1 MRRNILVAGGAGFIG
16 SNLCEALIKS
26 GHTVVCVDNF
36 VTGDVRNLKNII
48 KSPSFTLIED
58 DITKP
63 LLMGIKGQFD
73 VIVNLACIAS
83 PKHYS
88 TWPIETLLTSV
99 IGTKNLLDLAEKHS
113 AFMIQASTSE
123 VYGDP
128 DIGVLDEN
136 YHGNVNP
143 IGPRGCYD
151 EGKRAAETLCMDYGR
166 QKGVN
171 VQIIRI
177 FNTYGPNMASC
188 DGRAIPEFICKALK
202 DEPIE
207 IYGDG
212 YQTRSFMYISDL
224 LEALMSL
231 IEIGKVSTTPINVG
245 NPDEEVSVFTVAKY
259 IKDLT
264 GSNSPITHLPALQ
277 DDPRCRKPS
286 IIKAMELLNWCPKVS
301 LQDGLTNTISYFRN
315 NYD

>member
-48 KSPSFTLIED
+48 KSPGFTLIED

-99 IGTKNLLDLAEKHS
+99 LGTKNLLDLAEKYS

-128 DIGVLDEN
+128 DIAVLDED

-143 IGPRGCYD
+143 IGPRGC
-151 EGKRAAETLCMDYGR
+151 
-166 QKGVN
+166 
-171 VQIIRI
+171 
-177 FNTYGPNMASC
+177 
-188 DGRAIPEFICKALK
+188 
-202 DEPIE
+202 
-207 IYGDG
+207 
-212 YQTRSFMYISDL
+212 
-224 LEALMSL
+224 
-231 IEIGKVSTTPINVG
+231 
-245 NPDEEVSVFTVAKY
+245 
-259 IKDLT
+259 
-264 GSNSPITHLPALQ
+264 
-277 DDPRCRKPS
+277 
-286 IIKAMELLNWCPKVS
+286 
-301 LQDGLTNTISYFRN
+301 
-315 NYD
+315 